1 MSFPDE
7 WNKQLVLPEIGGPNY
22 EFLWFI
28 MFLPPKRVFLLV
40 FRHTHRWVI
49 KNTTTVYYS
58 LQQGNQQQ
66 GHLLTKCIMILI
78 VGYYFHYWWLMVW
91 LVAHVFF
98 NHSWFSDPWIIL
110 VCSVISFMFSF
121 LRTDCFFLVGYCR
134 GPHIPLMKQN
144 KSQSGT
150 MLYRVCSMFFCIF
163 FQPNCPIFSI
173 ASSICSVFVP
183 RFWVRRDGAAPAMVD
198 GADRSAR
205 GDQEHG
211 QLDSQ
216 GVGVPLGGIW
226 CFSNWRLGVPCDGG
240 VTSRKGN
247 MEDTRIPSL
256 PPHGRY
262 PQDPPGKKWSLPY
275 IRISQVMAIWI
286 IIFSTMGLWVFPKFE
301 RKPEGTP
308 KMVPRN
314 YQAALTSYNSHSL
327 QTYHTY
333 PLSSGP
339 AWCRCSLLSS
349 KLA

>member
-1 MSFPDE
+1 MSV
-7 WNKQLVLPEIGGPNY
+7 Q
-22 EFLWFI
+22 
-28 MFLPPKRVFLLV
+28 
-40 FRHTHRWVI
+40 
-49 KNTTTVYYS
+49 
-58 LQQGNQQQ
+58 
-66 GHLLTKCIMILI
+66 
-78 VGYYFHYWWLMVW
+78 
-91 LVAHVFF
+91 
-98 NHSWFSDPWIIL
+98 
-110 VCSVISFMFSF
+110 
-121 LRTDCFFLVGYCR
+121 CFFA
-134 GPHIPLMKQN
+134 
-144 KSQSGT
+144 
-150 MLYRVCSMFFCIF
+150 FFPA
-163 FQPNCPIFSI
+163 QLPNFSI

-226 CFSNWRLGVPCDGG
+226 CFSNLTSGGSMWWGGYIPEKVTWRIPGYPLFHP
-240 VTSRKGN
+240 
-247 MEDTRIPSL
+247 MEDTPRIPQAKSDL
-256 PPHGRY
+256 C
-262 PQDPPGKKWSLPY
+262 
-275 IRISQVMAIWI
+275 RISQVMAIWI
-286 IIFSTMGLWVFPKFE
+286 IGIIIFLTMGLWVLPKFE

-339 AWCRCSLLSS
+339 ACCRCSLLSS